1 MLGIEGGG
9 EAGGESRR
17 RLQKV
22 GERGRSAVGAT
33 GLTMQGV
40 SSPLSEGSRRDVSID
55 SSEGVLLYIGS
66 IGPFSRVGGE
76 GEGGSLRFDEP
87 LEGRELRRK
96 SMDSLWHRS
105 IGGSGEDEFA
115 LLSIRREAAA
125 RSVVVSAIGTRVR
138 FLFYSS
144 FCEGRKKEERL
155 DKKNCPT

>member
-1 MLGIEGGG
+1 MLGTEGGG

-22 GERGRSAVGAT
+22 GDRGKSGVGDT
-33 GLTMQGV
+33 GFTMQGV
-40 SSPLSEGSRRDVSID
+40 SSPLSEGSID

-66 IGPFSRVGGE
+66 IGPSTRVEGG
-76 GEGGSLRFDEP
+76 GEGGSLRFDEL

-96 SMDSLWHRS
+96 SMDNLWHRS
-105 IGGSGEDEFA
+105 IGGGECELA